1 MIEIKMFFE
10 EEESFNVHSLV
21 KKSWEKKY
29 EILEKML
36 VHSQEEE
43 KSSWRKNLFPC
54 LSFPQHLL

>member
-43 KSSWRKNLFPC
+43 KSS
-54 LSFPQHLL
+54 